1 MNLRTRS
8 GQLDPGNLTCGQSV
22 PPPYGSDKHGVDDS
36 LSSGT
41 RDSSQASVFHS
52 SNSRSFPLESDKPRS
67 STASIE
73 GHDTRKLH
81 DSSSFDKIIHGM
93 MNEKSDPSR
102 TAHRISIK
110 RTQTLADGV
119 SKCVDPLT
127 VDISA
132 SLPRVA
138 RFHAN
143 KVLKF
148 RDALLTSY
156 HRNEVKYVELT
167 LDAFRMMQCL
177 EWEPCRSFYQ
187 KIPAQPL
194 QHDTL
199 ADQSGTSGLI
209 DINLLADMTDPTLP
223 PNPRK
228 TVFYRLTVTQLIV
241 VLATVVDELPPDSVM
256 LIYLSDSGMYRSSID
271 AIDGLT
277 VPLCPQCMC
286 FLGEKI
292 KVVLVILP

>member
-1 MNLRTRS
+1 MCREMVRLAIDGIWKVLKLHRFPRNDFCRIAAKNGTLPRLTNTLYSLNESTWLALISSMNLRTRS

-127 VDISA
+127 VDISG
-132 SLPRVA
+132 
-138 RFHAN
+138 
-143 KVLKF
+143 
-148 RDALLTSY
+148 
-156 HRNEVKYVELT
+156 
-167 LDAFRMMQCL
+167 
-177 EWEPCRSFYQ
+177 SFICY
-187 KIPAQPL
+187 
-194 QHDTL
+194 
-199 ADQSGTSGLI
+199 
-209 DINLLADMTDPTLP
+209 N
-223 PNPRK
+223 NP
-228 TVFYRLTVTQLIV
+228 
-241 VLATVVDELPPDSVM
+241 
-256 LIYLSDSGMYRSSID
+256 
-271 AIDGLT
+271 
-277 VPLCPQCMC
+277 
-286 FLGEKI
+286 
-292 KVVLVILP
+292 